1 MVKRTITEC
10 YAIMAIVHFNAWYD
24 VKAPKLA
31 MLIFSKYNIEFGLSC
46 IRNNLKQLEVT
57 DVVQC
62 PDGSDI
68 VTVTNI
74 NDRTR
79 WRCYR
84 ISEAYVSSLD

>member
-10 YAIMAIVHFNAWYD
+10 YSILAIVHHNGWQD
-24 VKAPKLA
+24 IRVPKLA

-57 DVVQC
+57 DAIQC
-62 PDGSDI
+62 QDGSEI
-68 VTVTNI
+68 VTVSNV

-84 ISEAYVSSLD
+84 VSEGYVSSLE